1 MPIVHTQAKDRML
14 VSAMPKVV
22 QSLTQTNRIISQLLH
37 AYLDRQVFTQVP
49 TYLVVLKKGPWGFYQ
64 YRGFYQKYNFFL
76 TLVGKLLE
84 KSNYQK
90 GHSNGE
96 NRVSW
101 HVLKR
106 HICIEKGGAG
116 RRPILIKIKIIS
128 QCYYYVCVGLKII
141 RE

>member
-96 NRVSW
+96 NRVYKIFRNTYF
-101 HVLKR
+101 KR
-106 HICIEKGGAG
+106 HICLYKMAPACIFQKKNIDKEKKVF
-116 RRPILIKIKIIS
+116 L
-128 QCYYYVCVGLKII
+128 L
-141 RE
+141 